1 MRLKYDSPEAR
12 DAFIS
17 WYNSGSHKDIN
28 GNELTPEENPDIA
41 QIAQFFNHEVAYG
54 PAVEVING
62 ED

>member
-1 MRLKYDSPEAR
+1 MRLEYDSPEAR

-28 GNELTPEENPDIA
+28 GNSLAPEENPDIE
-41 QIAQFFNHEVAYG
+41 QIAQFFNDEVVYG